1 MGATEQDILPF
12 LAWGS
17 GRKATRLWLRR
28 WVEENESW
36 DEWTRRVLVYKG
48 VDSSA
53 TAMVTETESFR
64 ERETVYKDRW
74 RDRWSVLRET
84 DLEGEGERKMMRKR
98 GGSVCWKRIIWNF
111 RMRPCKWHLSTLP
124 HPQKSLSLFSFR
136 FRLCGK
142 WKLPCEKRRKTFS
155 FSFFQGLFLVNNN
168 SKLPQTKVLALL
180 PCGWL
185 PRKITSV
192 CDQNIY
198 AAPRLVS
205 SSARW
210 FEFLVKVMSSYKI

>member
-1 MGATEQDILPF
+1 MVCFERDWFGGRRREEDDEKERRQCVLEKDYLKFSYEAMQMTLVNSASSTKISFPF
-12 LAWGS
+12 L
-17 GRKATRLWLRR
+17 
-28 WVEENESW
+28 
-36 DEWTRRVLVYKG
+36 
-48 VDSSA
+48 
-53 TAMVTETESFR
+53 
-64 ERETVYKDRW
+64 
-74 RDRWSVLRET
+74 
-84 DLEGEGERKMMRKR
+84 
-98 GGSVCWKRIIWNF
+98 
-111 RMRPCKWHLSTLP
+111 
-124 HPQKSLSLFSFR
+124 FR
-136 FRLCGK
+136 FRVCGK